1 MFNPTRDGCRG
12 GRDKFN
18 WDELRNDRHRQNY
31 LGNSVRVPGTRGK
44 DVFWYEK
51 DKQGNNSKDKEIQ
64 RELAEQKEKE
74 AKMMGLYLQKGF
86 GAKFPEET
94 ATGDAAQTSLYK
106 ESLDD
111 KKDEKEDKQRHRG
124 EKRKIRE
131 ERRKHKEERLEQREE
146 RSRQKEE
153 RRQRR
158 KHKESK

>member
-18 WDELRNDRHRQNY
+18 WEELRNDRHRQNY

-51 DKQGNNSKDKEIQ
+51 DKQGNTSKDKEIQ

-86 GAKFPEET
+86 GAKLPDED
-94 ATGDAAQTSLYK
+94 ATGAAAQTSLYK
-106 ESLDD
+106 ESLD
-111 KKDEKEDKQRHRG
+111 KKDDKQSHREG
-124 EKRKIRE
+124 RRKIKE
-131 ERRKHKEERLEQREE
+131 ERRKHKEERLK
-146 RSRQKEE
+146 QKEE

-158 KHKESK
+158 ERKESK